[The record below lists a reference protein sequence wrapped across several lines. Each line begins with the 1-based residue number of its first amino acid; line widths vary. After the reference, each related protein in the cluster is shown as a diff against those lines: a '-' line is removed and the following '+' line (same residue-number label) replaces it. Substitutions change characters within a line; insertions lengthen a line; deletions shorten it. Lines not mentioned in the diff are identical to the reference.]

1 MTLPDDRV
9 ALDWLILS
17 DGAQVVGGKLYL
29 LGGGWDV
36 LTVNSGFP
44 VQQHLAIA
52 AAFRVPWTQT
62 NQKHSVEIRLLNDD
76 SQEVLATIAGEF
88 EVGRPPG
95 IPPGSAQRSQLA
107 AQLVVAFAQPGPYA
121 IRCAIGGEEQVTSHV
136 SFRVV
141 AGPLARASGT

>member
-1 MTLPDDRV
+1 MNLPDDRV
-9 ALDWLILS
+9 ALDWLILA

-107 AQLVVAFAQPGPYA
+107 AQLVVGFAQPGQYG
-121 IRCAIGGEEQVTSHV
+121 IRCAIGGEEQVTNQV

-141 AGPLARASGT
+141 AGPLGRSSGT